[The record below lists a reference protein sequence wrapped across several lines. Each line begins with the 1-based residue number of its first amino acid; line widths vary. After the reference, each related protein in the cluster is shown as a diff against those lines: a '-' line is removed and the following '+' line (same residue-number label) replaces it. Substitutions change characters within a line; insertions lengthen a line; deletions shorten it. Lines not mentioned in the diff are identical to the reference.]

1 MRTYLYLNG
10 ERVAINNL
18 YNTNH
23 GQYYYGSDILGSV
36 KFVTGQGGQELKR
49 IEYDVFGGIYKGN
62 SPYGLETGYTGKPYD
77 AVTGLSDYGFRDYSP
92 KYARFIT
99 EDPIRDGEN
108 WFAYVGNNPVNWVD
122 PWGLEIILHKGST
135 LRFMEGGD
143 WEYDSVYAFQRTG
156 LDKSFIGKTLDDIGI
171 RDNGKKLLGK
181 VEYDYDNTYL
191 NTEGH
196 LGVAHDRYRIKDIH
210 TGKDKG
216 GLYVTARKD
225 AKNENIWKRG
235 QFIGSVAAD
244 VLTGKNLVRG
254 ARTGSNLLKKAMN
267 ALSEAYKPTPKGVAL
282 STGFAVGTATEN
294 TTIKDVALS
303 MIPGVGSVGAYNAW
317 LDTMSKDTLITN
329 KNLLKDIP
337 TVKSCGSN

>member
-1 MRTYLYLNG
+1 
-10 ERVAINNL
+10 V
-18 YNTNH
+18 H
-23 GQYYYGSDILGSV
+23 
-36 KFVTGQGGQELKR
+36 
-49 IEYDVFGGIYKGN
+49 
-62 SPYGLETGYTGKPYD
+62 
-77 AVTGLSDYGFRDYSP
+77 
-92 KYARFIT
+92 ARFIT

-108 WFAYVGNNPVNWVD
+108 WFAYVGNNPVNFID
-122 PWGLEIILHKGST
+122 PWGLEITLHKGST

-156 LDKSFIGKTLDDIGI
+156 LDKSFIGKTLNYLGI
-171 RDNGKKLLGK
+171 RDNGVKLLGK

-196 LGVAHDRYRIKDIH
+196 LNVAHDRYRIKDIH

-225 AKNENIWKRG
+225 AKNENIWKAG
-235 QFIGSVAAD
+235 QFIGSVTAD
-244 VLTGKNLVRG
+244 VITGKGLIKG
-254 ARTGSNLLKKAMN
+254 ATAGKNVLRKVTS
-267 ALSEAYKPTPKGVAL
+267 ALSEAYKPTPTGVL
-282 STGFAVGTATEN
+282 MTTGFAVGTATEN

-317 LDTMSKDTLITN
+317 LDTMFKDTLITN